1 MNLSVAAVIEGLEQA
16 KNENLGIVTA
26 DQIEQLLD
34 IWVEYDPKATGWIS
48 LQELIFLLY
57 ELPQPLGKR
66 SRRFDKDAQGR
77 DTDQEGGKKMKQQ
90 DKYLFNMEK
99 QIVIKKVDA
108 LDLLKDLKI
117 KVHDD
122 PEKQI
127 HWVDVFKALIKRICK
142 DKEIDIK
149 LTHNLNQKI
158 KKNWNKVGGRDNKII
173 KGTYTARQEQ
183 AGSIITKWFKD
194 QQ

>member
-1 MNLSVAAVIEGLEQA
+1 
-16 KNENLGIVTA
+16 
-26 DQIEQLLD
+26 
-34 IWVEYDPKATGWIS
+34 
-48 LQELIFLLY
+48 
-57 ELPQPLGKR
+57 
-66 SRRFDKDAQGR
+66 
-77 DTDQEGGKKMKQQ
+77 MKQQ

-173 KGTYTARQEQ
+173 KGDYTARQQQ
-183 AGSIITKWFKD
+183 AGNIITKWFKD